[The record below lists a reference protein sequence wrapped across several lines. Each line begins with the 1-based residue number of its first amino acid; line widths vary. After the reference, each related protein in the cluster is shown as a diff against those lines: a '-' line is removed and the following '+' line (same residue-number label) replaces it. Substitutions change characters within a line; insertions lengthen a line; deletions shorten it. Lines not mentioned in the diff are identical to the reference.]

1 MAEEDEGRGADL
13 QQEAQEQNSNLR
25 RLIDAVGGLLSSSR
39 ELLSKLHAAPQQGEG
54 TIEPL
59 AGGETGKTASDT
71 DPNAGPVRDGD

>member
-54 TIEPL
+54 TSEPP
-59 AGGETGKTASDT
+59 ADGEAVKTESNS
-71 DPNAGPVRDGD
+71 DPNAGPARGGD